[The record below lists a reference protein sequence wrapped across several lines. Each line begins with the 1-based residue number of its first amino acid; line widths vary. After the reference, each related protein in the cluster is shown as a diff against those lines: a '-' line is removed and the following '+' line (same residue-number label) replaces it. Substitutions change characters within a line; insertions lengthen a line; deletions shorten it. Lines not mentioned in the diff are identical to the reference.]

1 MNRILIIS
9 LLITLISCN
18 SNNKDQ
24 IIQELKKE
32 NDSLKSKIEA
42 DYDNDLTN
50 YLFYVMNKDGRTIG
64 TLSKYDEKLPE
75 YDLIVDKNG
84 IKDTLI
90 KNSTDSR
97 MYFNLDKQVFS
108 DSLTKVNL
116 KFRKSGTQ
124 FFGIKINVS
133 EEY

>member
-1 MNRILIIS
+1 
-9 LLITLISCN
+9 
-18 SNNKDQ
+18 
-24 IIQELKKE
+24 
-32 NDSLKSKIEA
+32 
-42 DYDNDLTN
+42 
-50 YLFYVMNKDGRTIG
+50 MNKDGRTIG
-64 TLSKYDEKLPE
+64 TLSQFDEKLPG
-75 YDLIVDKNG
+75 YDLIIDKNG
-84 IKDTLI
+84 VKDTLI

>member
-1 MNRILIIS
+1 MNRILIFS

-50 YLFYVMNKDGRTIG
+50 YLFYVMNKEGRTIG
-64 TLSKYDEKLPE
+64 ALSKYDEKLPE

-133 EEY
+133 E

>member
-1 MNRILIIS
+1 MNRILIFS

-42 DYDNDLTN
+42 NYDNDLTN
-50 YLFYVMNKDGRTIG
+50 YIFYVMNKDGRTIG

-116 KFRKSGTQ
+116 KFKKSETQ

>member
-1 MNRILIIS
+1 MNRILIFS
-9 LLITLISCN
+9 LLIILISCN

-64 TLSKYDEKLPE
+64 ALSKYDEKLPE

-90 KNSTDSR
+90 KKSTDSR

-133 EEY
+133 E

>member
-1 MNRILIIS
+1 MNKILIFS

-18 SNNKDQ
+18 SNDKDQ
-24 IIQELKKE
+24 IIQELRKE
-32 NDSLKSKIEA
+32 NDSLKLKIEA
-42 DYDNDLTN
+42 ENNNLTN
-50 YLFYVMNKDGRTIG
+50 HVFYVMNKDGRTIG
-64 TLSKYDEKLPE
+64 SLSKYDEKLPE
-75 YDLIVDKNG
+75 YDLIIERNG

-97 MYFNLDKQVFS
+97 MYFNLDKNIFS

-116 KFRKSGTQ
+116 KFRKSGIQ
-124 FFGIKINVS
+124 FFGQKIKVS

>member
-1 MNRILIIS
+1 MNRILIFS

-64 TLSKYDEKLPE
+64 ALSKYDEKLPE

-116 KFRKSGTQ
+116 KFRKSGTE